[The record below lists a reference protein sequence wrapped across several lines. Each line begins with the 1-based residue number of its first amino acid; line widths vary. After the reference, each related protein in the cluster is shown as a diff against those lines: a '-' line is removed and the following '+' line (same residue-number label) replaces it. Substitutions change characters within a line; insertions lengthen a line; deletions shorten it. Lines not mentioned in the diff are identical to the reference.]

1 MKEIKKATDTSEVGS
16 ELMKILVQIREGIDH
31 KKIYYTHNRYEEY
44 FAKST
49 FRKLTEVFW

>member
-31 KKIYYTHNRYEEY
+31 KKIYYTHNRYEDY